1 VSVPDLPW
9 RPLRVTTTAGNLLGA
24 ILTFFYFRV
33 VDPESAATAG
43 GVSLIDIA
51 ISVAAF
57 VALVTIAYPLG
68 RRWSS
73 PLIGFTGDTV
83 ASPLV
88 RRRALQVPYM
98 FACLTLVGW
107 VLAGLI
113 WGVLWPTV
121 ASGAFDLRLSLRLFL
136 GITASRQRR
145 HRVLLPGRGVLLAPR
160 HARLFSPR

>member
-1 VSVPDLPW
+1 MSVPDLPW

-73 PLIGFTGDTV
+73 PLIGFTGDTG
-83 ASPLV
+83 ASPRGP
-88 RRRALQVPYM
+88 RRR
-98 FACLTLVGW
+98 
-107 VLAGLI
+107 
-113 WGVLWPTV
+113 
-121 ASGAFDLRLSLRLFL
+121 LR
-136 GITASRQRR
+136 
-145 HRVLLPGRGVLLAPR
+145 AP
-160 HARLFSPR
+160 SSVS